1 MEKFQKRLAT
11 MIRAARKAQSLS
23 QEELGELINKGQ
35 GMVGQ
40 YERGEC
46 YPSLETLFS
55 IIHVLN
61 LDANALFYGES
72 DLNDIEI
79 DEIVRSLTQLDA
91 RKRKQRIECIKLIS
105 KMD

>member
-40 YERGEC
+40 YER
-46 YPSLETLFS
+46 
-55 IIHVLN
+55 
-61 LDANALFYGES
+61 
-72 DLNDIEI
+72 
-79 DEIVRSLTQLDA
+79 
-91 RKRKQRIECIKLIS
+91 
-105 KMD
+105 